1 MQTVVSLDANCGMRK
16 QIREY
21 MLPLH
26 NVSDATKEQ
35 HASYLRNFAVY
46 FMSKRIH
53 GFEDASKNDID
64 HFLSA
69 KQERNTKNL

>member
-1 MQTVVSLDANCGMRK
+1 MQTVVSLDANSGMK
-16 QIREY
+16 EQTREY
-21 MLPLH
+21 MLSLH

-35 HASYLRNFAVY
+35 HASYLRNFAAY

-53 GFEDASKNDID
+53 GFEDVSKNDID
-64 HFLSA
+64 HFLST